1 MVACHGRGR
10 EGVTEREKVFG
21 AIGHLAPDR
30 TPYHVT
36 FTAPARTRMAEF
48 YGDPDFE
55 AGLGNCLEIM
65 RMRLPYRQLQDRPSV
80 WEDEW
85 GVQWDR
91 SIDTDIGSVCNR
103 KITKESLP
111 RYHYPDPAAPTRF
124 AGFPRAIEAAG
135 GRFVVATLAFTLF
148 ERAWTLAGM
157 EEVLMAMAGGDPFA
171 DELFD
176 GILGFDEEVVRGA
189 LRFPVDGVRFGDDWG
204 QQQGL
209 IMGPVLWRK
218 YIRPRVARLY
228 GLVKSA
234 GKKVFIH
241 CCGRIDEILPD
252 LIECGVDVFN
262 PFQPEVM
269 DVVDIKRRYGK
280 HMTFFGGISTQKTL
294 PFGTVAQVKD
304 EVRAL
309 LETVGK
315 HGGYIAAP
323 AHDVPRDAKA
333 ENVAAMLEILQGR

>member
-1 MVACHGRGR
+1 MAPRDGRSG
-10 EGVTEREKVFG
+10 EGMTERERVFG
-21 AIGHLAPDR
+21 AIRHRPTDR

-36 FTAPARTRMAEF
+36 FTEPARTRMGEF

-55 AGLGNCLEIM
+55 AGLGNCLEVV
-65 RMRLPYRQLQDRPSV
+65 RMRPPYRRLTDRPWI

-91 SIDTDIGSVCNR
+91 SIDSDIGTVCNR
-103 KITKESLP
+103 KVTRESLP
-111 RYHYPDPAAPTRF
+111 RYRFPDPESPARF
-124 AGFPRAIEAAG
+124 AGLPSAIEGAR
-135 GRFVVATLAFTLF
+135 GRFVIATLAFTLF

-157 EEVLMAMAGGDPFA
+157 EEVLMAMASGDRFA

-176 GILGFDEEVVRGA
+176 GILDFDERVVRAA
-189 LRFPVDGVRFGDDWG
+189 LKFPIDGVRFGDDWG

-209 IMGPVLWRK
+209 IMGPVLWRT

-228 GLVKSA
+228 GMVRSA

-241 CCGRIDEILPD
+241 CCGKIDELFPD

-269 DVVDIKRRYGK
+269 DVADIKRLHGE
-280 HMTFFGGISTQKTL
+280 HITFFGGISTQKTL
-294 PFGTVAQVKD
+294 PYGTVAQVKE
-304 EVRAL
+304 EVMRL
-309 LETVGK
+309 IETVGRN
-315 HGGYIAAP
+315 GGYIAAP
-323 AHDVPRDAKA
+323 AHDVPRDAKP
-333 ENVAAMLEILQGR
+333 ENVAAMLEILQNQ